1 MEHKKRGFQ
10 LLREDNLDAG
20 EMHIVHQKLGCWMFE
35 TLQSWVN
42 RIVSIRSLLSCL
54 ACRWRIFWNYWWF
67 RNPKQPTWNLQ
78 NTVNNGINYQPQL
91 VSWTSEPS
99 TVWVHRRENSTDP
112 HKGTK
117 VLLWNTLNE
126 ETNGP
131 KNVVFLFKT
140 FWNSCSAQ
148 LKCQMMQNFER
159 KLLFLKLGFIII
171 SSFQVDYFAICLKP
185 IFVSFFGLM
194 RRGWL
199 RLIPSGK

>member
-1 MEHKKRGFQ
+1 MVNLRTVQLQYLRKGLRWSIKKEASSCFVRTT
-10 LLREDNLDAG
+10 
-20 EMHIVHQKLGCWMFE
+20 GCWRDAYCSSE
-35 TLQSWVN
+35 AWLLDVWTLQSWVN

-148 LKCQMMQNFER
+148 LKCQMMQT
-159 KLLFLKLGFIII
+159 LKGNCFSWSWD
-171 SSFQVDYFAICLKP
+171 SS
-185 IFVSFFGLM
+185 
-194 RRGWL
+194 
-199 RLIPSGK
+199 